1 MNRRRAVREDLGA
14 GAVILLILTALVIA
28 GAGVFHA
35 FTKNQQIKVARALQ
49 RIENRVSQHRLDIT
63 NLEVRLEEQLNPIL
77 LNDRLIQMSS
87 DLRSIPLEAVKSI
100 PRDPAPTAK
109 RGSPVQQQS
118 PARRLGATPSLVD
131 LDSL

>member
-1 MNRRRAVREDLGA
+1 MNRRRAARENLGV
-14 GAVILLILTALVIA
+14 GPVVLLVLTALVIA

-35 FTKNQQIKVARALQ
+35 YTKNQQIKVARSLQ
-49 RIENRVSQHRLDIT
+49 KVENRVSQHRLDIT

-100 PRDPAPTAK
+100 PLERAAEAGRGRIPK
-109 RGSPVQQQS
+109 RPSVH
-118 PARRLGATPSLVD
+118 LHGATPSLVD
-131 LDSL
+131 LDTL

>member
-1 MNRRRAVREDLGA
+1 VNRRRATGENLGM
-14 GAVILLILTALVIA
+14 GAVVLLILTALVIA

-35 FTKNQQIKVARALQ
+35 FTKNQQINVARVLQ

-87 DLRSIPLEAVKSI
+87 DLRSIPLEAVESI
-100 PRDPAPTAK
+100 PLESTSGTTRAPL
-109 RGSPVQQQS
+109 PQQS
-118 PARRLGATPSLVD
+118 PARRLGATPSVVD

>member
-1 MNRRRAVREDLGA
+1 M
-14 GAVILLILTALVIA
+14 
-28 GAGVFHA
+28 
-35 FTKNQQIKVARALQ
+35 
-49 RIENRVSQHRLDIT
+49 SQHRLDIT

-100 PRDPAPTAK
+100 PREPAPTAT
-109 RGSPVQQQS
+109 RGAPVQQQWS
-118 PARRLGATPSLVD
+118 ARRLGATPSLVD

>member
-1 MNRRRAVREDLGA
+1 M
-14 GAVILLILTALVIA
+14 
-28 GAGVFHA
+28 FHA
-35 FTKNQQIKVARALQ
+35 FTKNQQINVARVLQ

-87 DLRSIPLEAVKSI
+87 DLRSIPLEAVESI
-100 PRDPAPTAK
+100 PLESAYGATRAPM
-109 RGSPVQQQS
+109 PQQS
-118 PARRLGATPSLVD
+118 PTRRLGATPSLVE

>member
-1 MNRRRAVREDLGA
+1 VNRRRAARENLGV
-14 GAVILLILTALVIA
+14 GPVVLLILTALVIA

-35 FTKNQQIKVARALQ
+35 YTKNQQIKVARSLQ
-49 RIENRVSQHRLDIT
+49 KVENRVSQHRLDIT

-100 PRDPAPTAK
+100 PLERAAEAGRGRILK
-109 RGSPVQQQS
+109 RLS
-118 PARRLGATPSLVD
+118 AHLHGATPSLVD
-131 LDSL
+131 LDTL